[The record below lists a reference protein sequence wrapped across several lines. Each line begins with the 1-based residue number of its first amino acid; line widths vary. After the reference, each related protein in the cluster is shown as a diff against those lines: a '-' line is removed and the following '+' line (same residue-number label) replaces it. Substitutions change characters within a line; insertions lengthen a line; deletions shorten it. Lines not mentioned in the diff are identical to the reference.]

1 MSAYTP
7 SNSHDPKTDHRSIII
22 LVSLALAVVIAIAG
36 GTALRSKSEE
46 PTKLY
51 SVDGCDLYRFVDKRE
66 TGHFVRCDN
75 GKASTS
81 VKGKHIVT
89 EPKPVA
95 SR

>member
-7 SNSHDPKTDHRSIII
+7 SNSHDPKTDHRSILI
-22 LVSLALAVVIAIAG
+22 LASLALAVVIGVVAVSG
-36 GTALRSKSEE
+36 GFKAKSEE

-81 VKGKHIVT
+81 VNGKHIIT
-89 EPKPVA
+89 EPK
-95 SR
+95 